1 MTDHVTPLAA
11 TAALQASAPL
21 ASSGTIT
28 FIVIAICAGVILAAL
43 YNFYIRRVP
52 GSVVRLLLSRGALS
66 PETALSA
73 EELGLLEKPFALW
86 ELLRGS
92 SLRHIVAAV
101 PAEET
106 AQNTNEQE
114 ADEKEA
120 DEQEADEKE
129 ADEQKTDEKEAD
141 EGNQSA
147 AATEESAWN
156 SKTRFYIPADKKY
169 RAQLRFEE
177 KGNGVVGLAI
187 TCALTVVLGILLVKL
202 IPLGLSAIGNLFH

>member
-120 DEQEADEKE
+120 DEQ
-129 ADEQKTDEKEAD
+129 KTDEKEAD

>member
-1 MTDHVTPLAA
+1 MTDHVTPIAA
-11 TAALQASAPL
+11 TVALQASAPL

-66 PETALSA
+66 RETALSA

-120 DEQEADEKE
+120 DEQKTDEKE
-129 ADEQKTDEKEAD
+129 ADEQKTDE
-141 EGNQSA
+141 GNKSP
-147 AATEESAWN
+147 AATDESVWN
-156 SKTRFYIPADKKY
+156 AKTRFYIPADKKY

-177 KGNGVVGLAI
+177 KGNGVVGLVL